1 MIKVL
6 VLASEMEGLVKT
18 GGLADVVRA
27 LPATLRQ
34 MGVDIRV
41 VLPFYKQQIKP
52 TPPVTIPILKVALGD
67 DVHLGVAVRQTTVS
81 EVPVYLIE
89 HNRLYDRP
97 GIYDDGYSAFEDNG
111 LRYGLLS
118 KSALELCASLKWYP
132 DVIHCNDWQTAITPY
147 YLKHHMTR
155 RRGFKN
161 IKTLLTIHNGFFQGR
176 IPNPERK
183 TLGIHEAAYV
193 SEIFEDHQMV
203 NLLKGGI
210 HYADAVNAVS
220 PGYRDEL
227 LEPETSH
234 GLWKTYR
241 AREQHFLGILNG
253 CDYGHWDPEQD
264 DLISKKYSHRH
275 LAGKKHCKKTLQKAM
290 TLAADADVPI
300 LGIVSRLTDQ
310 KGFAYL
316 LPALKTL
323 LSAQDMPVQVI
334 VLGDGD
340 PEVAKA
346 LTVLQNQFPTR
357 LRFHRGYS
365 NELAHEIEAGAD
377 FFLMPSL
384 FEPCG
389 LNQIY
394 SLKYGTLP
402 IVRAVGGLKN
412 TVVGLDDVHSNHA
425 LATGI
430 DFNDATT
437 AGCLGAIEKAV
448 SLWYLQP
455 DIYKEMQQTAMKQD
469 FSWEAPAK
477 AYLKLYRSLKTKSAD
492 SAASA

>member
-1 MIKVL
+1 MIKIL

-27 LPATLRQ
+27 LPAALKQ

-41 VLPFYKQQIKP
+41 VLPYYKQQIKTVPPIVIP
-52 TPPVTIPILKVALGD
+52 TLDVTLGD
-67 DVHLGVAVRQTTVS
+67 ECRLGVAIRYTTVS
-81 EVPVYLIE
+81 DVPVYLVE
-89 HNRLYDRP
+89 HNRLYDRK
-97 GIYDDGYSAFEDNG
+97 GIYDDGYQAFDDNG

-118 KSALELCASLKWYP
+118 KSALELCAALKWYP

-147 YLKHHMTR
+147 YLKHHMAG
-155 RRGFKN
+155 RRGFKK
-161 IKTLLTIHNGFFQGR
+161 IRTLLTIHNGFFQGR

-183 TLGIHEAAYV
+183 TLGIDEAAYV
-193 SEIFEDHQMV
+193 TEHFEDHQMV

-210 HYADAVNAVS
+210 TYADAINAVS

-227 LEPETSH
+227 LAPNTSH
-234 GLWKTYR
+234 GLWRTYLS
-241 AREQHFLGILNG
+241 REPVFTGILNG
-253 CDYGHWDPEQD
+253 CDYGHWDPAQD
-264 DLISKKYSHRH
+264 NLISKKYSHKN
-275 LAGKKHCKKTLQKAM
+275 LAGKKHCKKNLQKAM
-290 TLAADADVPI
+290 NLPANAEIPI
-300 LGIVSRLTDQ
+300 LGIVSRLADQ

-316 LPALKTL
+316 LPALKKR
-323 LSAQDMPVQVI
+323 LSSTDMTAQVV

-340 PEVAKA
+340 PAVAKA
-346 LTVLQNQFPTR
+346 LNLLQSQFPER

-402 IVRAVGGLKN
+402 IVRAVGGLKD
-412 TVVGLDDVHSNHA
+412 TVVGLDAGHDNYSV
-425 LATGI
+425 ATGF
-430 DFNDATT
+430 DFAEPTV
-437 AGCLGAIEKAV
+437 AACLGAIEKAI

-455 DIYKEMQQTAMKQD
+455 NIYRQMQQTAMLQD

-477 AYLKLYRSLKTKSAD
+477 AYLKLYRSLKTKRGVAT
-492 SAASA
+492 A